1 VREGAGALEL
11 SESHPLEF
19 VKFHRA
25 AEVLRG
31 GLGVP
36 RQEKTTVHWY
46 HGSTGTG
53 KSRQAF
59 EENEGAYWK
68 DMSNGQWW
76 DGYEQQE
83 CVVFDDMRKDTFKFH
98 ELLRLFD
105 RYPLRIQVKGGYR
118 EFNSK
123 KIIVTSCT
131 TPDDMYATRC
141 DEDMQQLLRRVEVIK
156 HFSYL
161 HIGIP
166 VNRGTRN
173 FTKRFGWPVESLSAR
188 LTINAMYTSLLQ
200 G

>member
-156 HFSYL
+156 HFS
-161 HIGIP
+161 
-166 VNRGTRN
+166 
-173 FTKRFGWPVESLSAR
+173 
-188 LTINAMYTSLLQ
+188 
-200 G
+200 